1 MLLFS
6 YGLYVFCLLLF
17 GVYSVFGG
25 FVIIVSFWVLDV
37 CCFDCGCCIAWFGC
51 RLVLVAGYCLV

>member
-1 MLLFS
+1 MVYMCFACCCL
-6 YGLYVFCLLLF
+6 VFI
-17 GVYSVFGG
+17 GVFGG

-51 RLVLVAGYCLV
+51 CLVLVAGYCLV